1 MSSEDEI
8 YDHKPPDSKVERKI
22 ADRDESTSLF
32 VEVTEGDEKIPFSA
46 LINYTSENNN
56 YYFNISGILQN
67 EINWKSCRFLKGC
80 SLFTFILSLVYLNSL
95 LFCLLVYYFV
105 YCLLFCL

>member
-22 ADRDESTSLF
+22 ADRDENTSSF

-46 LINYTSENNN
+46 LINYTSENNSKTI
-56 YYFNISGILQN
+56 ISTLVGY
-67 EINWKSCRFLKGC
+67 CRTNLIGNPVD
-80 SLFTFILSLVYLNSL
+80 L
-95 LFCLLVYYFV
+95 
-105 YCLLFCL
+105 